1 MEKESVLKQRTL
13 INKEIN
19 EVTDEY
25 SKLYNKTFKTLNKVS
40 QAELEWINILVWNY
54 QNNQ

>member
-25 SKLYNKTFKTLNKVS
+25 TKLQNVTFKTLNKVS
-40 QAELEWINILVWNY
+40 QAE
-54 QNNQ
+54 